1 MPNFRLGCVEPWD
14 RMRAGLQRH
23 PGCRAALEALGLA
36 ALAGLV
42 WVVFLRPLG
51 PQDLQDFTRAARS
64 VLAGRDPY
72 LPLHSAAFRTGHAF
86 VYPYLVAWL
95 YAPLGALGPVAAK
108 VAYAVIS
115 LAAIVASC
123 RALGHRGF
131 LPAAL
136 VILSSTTIIG
146 LQMGTINAL
155 LLIGLAVAWRW
166 RDRVL
171 VVGVAVGLVAV
182 TKLFLVPLILWL
194 VISRRYR
201 ATLAAGLTFVVVL
214 VGGWTLGPLGPL
226 DYVRMLVVLQAHESS
241 HSWALVS
248 LIRGLGLAA
257 RPAQAAAALVVGG
270 LLAAAAVACRRG
282 GAETIAFA
290 AAVVASLLLSPIVWS
305 SYVLILVAPLLA
317 AATGELALAAYTAVS
332 WVMVI
337 PDGAGAGAIAV
348 GAALVGMLAAA
359 AVLAFR
365 ARRARQGAPWVPELP
380 PLGWVAALAVVAEAG
395 RTAFP
400 ATLGHMPATV
410 IGLGVVAFAW
420 QRSKWAPGTT
430 PIAPSGP

>member
-1 MPNFRLGCVEPWD
+1 MPTYLRGWAGPWD
-14 RMRAGLQRH
+14 RV
-23 PGCRAALEALGLA
+23 RAALEQHPRRRATLEALGLA
-36 ALAGLV
+36 GLAGAV

-95 YAPLGALGPVAAK
+95 FAPLGALGPVAAK
-108 VAYAVIS
+108 AAYALLSMV
-115 LAAIVASC
+115 AIVASC
-123 RALGHRGF
+123 RLLGHRGF
-131 LPAAL
+131 VAAAL
-136 VILSSTTIIG
+136 VLLSSTAIIG
-146 LQMGTINAL
+146 LQMGTINAV

-166 RDRVL
+166 RERVL

-194 VISRRYR
+194 VLSRRYR
-201 ATLAAGLTFVVVL
+201 ASLVAGSTFVVVL
-214 VGGWTLGPLGPL
+214 VGGWVLGPLGPIG
-226 DYVRMLVVLQAHESS
+226 YVRMLVDLQAHESS

-248 LIRGLGLAA
+248 LVRGLGLAP
-257 RPAQAAAALVVGG
+257 RPAQAAAALVVAG

-317 AATGELALAAYTAVS
+317 AATGELALAAFAAVS
-332 WVMVI
+332 WVMVT
-337 PDGAGAGAIAV
+337 PDGAGVRAIAI
-348 GAALVGMLAAA
+348 GAALTGMVAVA

-365 ARRARQGAPWVPELP
+365 TRRRDLGAPWVPELP
-380 PLGWVAALAVVAEAG
+380 PLGWVAVLAVAAEAG

-410 IGLGVVAFAW
+410 IGLGVAAFVW
-420 QRSKWAPGTT
+420 QRSPGAT
-430 PIAPSGP
+430 PLAPSGP